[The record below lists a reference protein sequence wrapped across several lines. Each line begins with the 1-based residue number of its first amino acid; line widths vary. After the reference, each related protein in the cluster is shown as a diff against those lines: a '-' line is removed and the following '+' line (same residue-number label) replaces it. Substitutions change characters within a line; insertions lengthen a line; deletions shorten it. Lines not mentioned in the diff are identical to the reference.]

1 MLLAEWATDS
11 PFANGQSAFM
21 DDGRLKSANVVK
33 NARRISF
40 MNENALGIADQN
52 NDEIERRA
60 RRRSRLLEP
69 HPDVVNSPSHDAA
82 RRANA
87 TTTHFMPRAEVG
99 EHYGNCIRLA
109 AENKI
114 TYKNAFDLHLI
125 DFMGEMIKKEDFT
138 SFRMASSSLD
148 ASAKI
153 YAGRVDAV
161 HQETYKVLTGLGRSD
176 SKKPPPMDSDARDP
190 DDEDEQ
196 LDNMGGDPK
205 TRAKEKKRPAASK
218 NVIVTSLNKIRAK
231 VKASDADVDPL
242 FQQQAVAYDEGGTV
256 ELRLNRLRTH
266 SKYSEL
272 LQDSNTP
279 LFRQSDGSLT
289 CFTRP
294 CNISGHLESRYLE
307 EPLSFSF
314 DNFSFLNPSQPQAD
328 VAPLSPIFPR
338 DNTSVGSV
346 TPTPMVLAS
355 PTQPNDYIPGDDDDD
370 DEAGPMEVTKV
381 EEEEHVVQ
389 LASDPSSKAVPVSE
403 QSSVPGDGEVFVSS
417 LKSMLT
423 AHLENF
429 GQINDGILGLW
440 AGPEHWRK
448 KAKRRR
454 LDEFGNVACQP
465 EGGEGEVVDMG
476 RSTRAKVSKK
486 KLLRIDYSNA
496 LLTAGEN
503 RAKSG
508 RLVRSDW
515 SKQLAGFSAKSGK
528 SALLKEQNRRLA
540 SEKFNVLPPAI
551 CDARKHLYE
560 LCNRDVMQVD
570 HQKRTPEEAVPP
582 WLDAQVPPANGT
594 DYMVLDDVT
603 RLGDDGDGD
612 DDDDNDAPFCGI
624 FTQGNGGV
632 NEDVE
637 NIPDG
642 VMGDFEGGDGDQVEL
657 VSQPRQVA
665 RLEIG
670 YARSAKLI
678 NMRHLKNIM
687 WNMIDAALPDPESCP
702 EGTQLPLKA
711 TKLDQS
717 AAVDGT
723 DVVTAAPPLCD
734 FGQLL
739 TTLPGKVSRNTAEEL
754 SVAITLNCLLHLAN
768 EKDLMF
774 EPVEDFTNLAIYRG
788 LTNSELELLKEY
800 DRVVRSERR
809 RDKQLSLDAWLE
821 ADD

>member
-1 MLLAEWATDS
+1 MSGMLLAEWATDS
-11 PFANGQSAFM
+11 PFANGQSAFT
-21 DDGRLKSANVVK
+21 DDARLKSANVVK
-33 NARRISF
+33 SARRITF
-40 MNENALGIADQN
+40 MNENALAEQN

-69 HPDVVNSPSHDAA
+69 HPEVVNSPSHDAA

-176 SKKPPPMDSDARDP
+176 SKKSPPTDADARDP
-190 DDEDEQ
+190 DDEDDQ
-196 LDNMGGDPK
+196 LDNVDGDSK
-205 TRAKEKKRPAASK
+205 TKTKDKKRPATSK
-218 NVIVTSLNKIRAK
+218 NVIVTSLSKIRAK

-272 LQDSNTP
+272 LQDSHTP

-294 CNISGHLESRYLE
+294 YNVSGHILSRYLE
-307 EPLSFSF
+307 EPLSFTF
-314 DNFSFLNPSQPQAD
+314 DNFSFLNPTQQEAD
-328 VAPLSPIFPR
+328 AAPLSPIFAR

-346 TPTPMVLAS
+346 TPTPMAS
-355 PTQPNDYIPGDDDDD
+355 PPFLPDDDDD
-370 DEAGPMEVTKV
+370 DVGPMEVTKV
-381 EEEEHVVQ
+381 EEQEQVAHY
-389 LASDPSSKAVPVSE
+389 ASEPTSKAAAVSE
-403 QSSVPGDGEVFVSS
+403 QSSVNGDGEVFVSS
-417 LKSMLT
+417 LKSMLST
-423 AHLENF
+423 HLENF

-465 EGGEGEVVDMG
+465 EGEGEVVEMG
-476 RSTRAKVSKK
+476 RSTRSKVAKK

-508 RLVRSDW
+508 LLVRSDW
-515 SKQLAGFSAKSGK
+515 SKQLAGFSAKSTK

-560 LCNRDVMQVD
+560 LCNRDVMQAS
-570 HQKRTPEEAVPP
+570 HPKKTPEEAVPP
-582 WLDAQVPPANGT
+582 WLDGQVPNANGT
-594 DYMVLDDVT
+594 EYMTLDDVT
-603 RLGDDGDGD
+603 RLNDVDGGCVDD

-624 FTQGNGGV
+624 FTQ
-632 NEDVE
+632 
-637 NIPDG
+637 
-642 VMGDFEGGDGDQVEL
+642 
-657 VSQPRQVA
+657 
-665 RLEIG
+665 
-670 YARSAKLI
+670 
-678 NMRHLKNIM
+678 NIM
-687 WNMIDAALPDPESCP
+687 WNMIDAALPDPEACP
-702 EGTQLPLKA
+702 EGSQLPVKA
-711 TKLDQS
+711 TKLAQS
-717 AAVDGT
+717 AVVDGT
-723 DVVTAAPPLCD
+723 DIVAAASPLCD
-734 FGQLL
+734 FGQIL
-739 TTLPGKVSRNTAEEL
+739 TALPGRVSRNTAEEL

-774 EPVEDFTNLAIYRG
+774 EPMEDFTNLAIYRG
-788 LTNSELELLKEY
+788 LTDSELELLKEY
-800 DRVVRSERR
+800 EKAVRSERR